1 MNTRIRILRYI
12 GLLLALDAVLS
23 AQLHLYSEAQD
34 KKAQL
39 AASAAKDITNGAVFD
54 KEIQNLDAIS
64 KVQIQRVLS
73 FSQLQFKA
81 GVNAFITWKDVST
94 QLAAVDRKLK
104 RPGLPLT
111 PEEAQQRLDQ
121 VKEKVKAV
129 QDSIGKLQQASTGGK
144 AVVTEIQANLN
155 TASDV
160 LNFVD
165 KLPIGDA
172 QFSAAIERIKTGLD
186 TAQSLYDSFAGIF
199 AARKAAADKLK
210 SLNTSAEAV
219 QLRLLG
225 LEVQHLQWVA
235 QNSARGEFEAG
246 LVIGLADAARSK
258 LDALGLTASSE
269 RIETTLESF
278 AAKARTGSEAERAE
292 ARKRL
297 SLLLN
302 ALHEAAAARSQGDLP
317 RGLAELRDTQEEA
330 RYSILSSAAR
340 VGASEELLRSAAGRL
355 ALYYQ
360 GGIKT
365 SQVAQF
371 LYSLTG
377 LATLPIIAAK

>member
-1 MNTRIRILRYI
+1 
-12 GLLLALDAVLS
+12 
-23 AQLHLYSEAQD
+23 
-34 KKAQL
+34 
-39 AASAAKDITNGAVFD
+39 
-54 KEIQNLDAIS
+54 
-64 KVQIQRVLS
+64 
-73 FSQLQFKA
+73 
-81 GVNAFITWKDVST
+81 
-94 QLAAVDRKLK
+94 
-104 RPGLPLT
+104 
-111 PEEAQQRLDQ
+111 
-121 VKEKVKAV
+121 
-129 QDSIGKLQQASTGGK
+129 
-144 AVVTEIQANLN
+144 VTEIQANLN

-235 QNSARGEFEAG
+235 QNSARGELEAG

-258 LDALGLTASSE
+258 LRALGLTASSDE
-269 RIETTLESF
+269 RVETTLENF
-278 AAKARTGSEAERAE
+278 AAKARTGSDAERAE
-292 ARKRL
+292 ARERL
-297 SLLLN
+297 SRLLN
-302 ALHEAAAARSQGDLP
+302 GLHEAAAARSQGDLP
-317 RGLAELRDTQEEA
+317 KALAELRDTQEEA
-330 RYSILSSAAR
+330 RYSILRSAVR
-340 VGASEELLRSAAGRL
+340 VSTSEELLRSSAGRI

-365 SQVAQF
+365 AQVAQF
-371 LYSLTG
+371 LYNLSG
-377 LATLPIIAAK
+377 LVTLPIIAAK